1 MNSHRDISLLSAQ
14 SKQDQSSSIVTNLAK
29 DKYRSMR
36 GITSEEM
43 IQGYTPLP
51 KVLITKS
58 LPASARQRQPR
69 FDASSKVFTRPNYCN
84 SCLTGHSPGSSWI
97 RYNEQRIEE
106 LQKRID
112 LMLQIDDSEEI
123 DLLLSSP
130 IKPTIATVTQRIDD
144 ILMRRSRCHQSQ
156 LDDYCRTCKFQNQFF
171 YNQV

>member
-14 SKQDQSSSIVTNLAK
+14 SKQDQSSSIIINQTK
-29 DKYRSMR
+29 DKYRSMPR
-36 GITSEEM
+36 ITSEEM

-51 KVLITKS
+51 KAHITKS
-58 LPASARQRQPR
+58 LITSTRQRQPR
-69 FDASSKVFTRPNYCN
+69 FEASSKVLTRPNYCDLCFTDHN
-84 SCLTGHSPGSSWI
+84 AGSSWI

-123 DLLLSSP
+123 DLLISSP

-144 ILMRRSRCHQSQ
+144 ILMRRSRYHKSY
-156 LDDYCRTCKFQNQFF
+156 LDDYCRTRKFL
-171 YNQV
+171 